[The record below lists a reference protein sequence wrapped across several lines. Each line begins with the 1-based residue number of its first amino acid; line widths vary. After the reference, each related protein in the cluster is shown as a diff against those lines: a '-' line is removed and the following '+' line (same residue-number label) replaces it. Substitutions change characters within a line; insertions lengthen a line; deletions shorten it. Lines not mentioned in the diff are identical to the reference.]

1 MKKIAKI
8 LGAGLVAALLLLLFF
23 SFYTVPENELV
34 IVTRFG
40 KPTRIVTES
49 GLHPKLP
56 GLLESIN
63 RFDKRSD
70 LLETQPTQLLLGDK
84 KPIII
89 SCFVLW
95 KIDDPLLFF
104 QSMGRTE
111 SAVQKIG
118 DIVNSKLSIV
128 LADYG
133 IGNIINTNAEEVL
146 LQEIEAK
153 VTEAANLN
161 SVEKYGI
168 VIQKTGVQRLAYP
181 EVVIDAVYQ
190 RMRSERTKEAD
201 KIRAEG
207 QEVAKKT
214 TVEADRKAREIRA
227 EAKRQALILRGEG
240 DYQSMAIYT
249 EAYSKGGEFFNFLK
263 SLETYSSILGRDT
276 TLILSSESE
285 LFQYLELGKG
295 ADN

>member
-1 MKKIAKI
+1 VTAKHI
-8 LGAGLVAALLLLLFF
+8 KLASAGGSLVLLGLAFF
-23 SFYTVPENELV
+23 SFFTVPENELV

-40 KPTRIVTES
+40 KPARIVENS
-49 GLHPKLP
+49 GLHLKLP
-56 GLLESIN
+56 GLLESVN

-70 LLETQPTQLLLGDK
+70 LLQTQPIQLLLGDK
-84 KPIII
+84 KPMII

-95 KIDDPLLFF
+95 KINDPLLFF

-128 LADYG
+128 LADYT
-133 IGNIINTNAEEVL
+133 IENIINTEADKVL
-146 LQEIEAK
+146 LAEIEAK
-153 VTEAANLN
+153 VTTEANRN
-161 SVEKYGI
+161 SVLKYGI
-168 VIQKTGVQRLAYP
+168 VIEKTGVQRLAYP

-190 RMRSERTKEAD
+190 RMKSERTKEAD

-214 TVEADRKAREIRA
+214 TVEADRKAREIKA
-227 EAKRQALILRGEG
+227 EAEREALILRGEG
-240 DYQSMAIYT
+240 DYQAMAIYT

-263 SLETYSSILGRDT
+263 SLETYSTILGKDT
-276 TLILSSESE
+276 TLIISSESE
-285 LFQYLELGKG
+285 LFKYLQLGKS
-295 ADN
+295 D